1 MYLSLNST
9 TTAGRPPWPDFARL
23 ASKVGYPAVD
33 VNITA
38 AKDAGPEAT
47 SALLRDLKLRA
58 GILTFPVDFRKDEE
72 TYKKDLAKLEEYAQF
87 AVAIGCPRMTT
98 WLLPSYP
105 APKNETKKLLLGRFR
120 PAADILARSHVRL
133 GIEFVSP
140 VHLRKLHPYEFIWRM
155 DEMLDFAKQCG
166 PNVGLLVDS
175 WHWHHA
181 GATVADI
188 VNAGS
193 HNIVHVQINDSPDLP
208 PDRIRDNERLMPG
221 EGVIDLQAFV
231 QALSRIGYRDAVSP
245 EVFGRGLK
253 DMTPEE
259 GAKLSLHTAQAVMD
273 KYLQTPA

>member
-9 TTAGRPPWPDFARL
+9 TTAGRVPWPDFAKL
-23 ASKVGYPAVD
+23 AAKVGYPAVD

-38 AKDAGPEAT
+38 AQEAGAQAT
-47 SALLRDLKLRA
+47 AALLKELKIRA
-58 GILTFPVDFRKDEE
+58 GILGFPVDFRKDEE
-72 TYKKDLAKLEEYAQF
+72 TYRKDMARLDSYARF

-98 WLLPSYP
+98 YLLPSYP
-105 APKNETKKLLLGRFR
+105 TPKDETKKLLLSRFR
-120 PAADILARSHVRL
+120 PAADILSRSNVRL

-155 DEMLDFAKQCG
+155 DEMLEFALQCG
-166 PNVGLLVDS
+166 HNVGLLVDS

-181 GATVADI
+181 DGKVSDI
-188 VNAGS
+188 VAAGKQ
-193 HNIVHVQINDSPDLP
+193 NIVHVQINDSPDLP
-208 PDRIRDNERLMPG
+208 PDKIRDNERLMPG

-231 QALSRIGYRDAVSP
+231 QALNRIGYRDAVSP

-253 DMTPEE
+253 EMTPEE
-259 GAKLSLHTAQAVMD
+259 GAKLGLQTSQAILD